1 VAGVVH
7 RGEYV
12 IPADQVKRM
21 RQGGGSRGGVVQ
33 NISFMVEG
41 RIDRSTQSQ
50 VAARAYGAASRA
62 SARNR

>member
-1 VAGVVH
+1 
-7 RGEYV
+7 
-12 IPADQVKRM
+12 
-21 RQGGGSRGGVVQ
+21 
-33 NISFMVEG
+33 MVEG